1 MGLMLKVLKQL
12 GKKPWTKKSAR
23 IVTMQGL
30 ELEVGNAGG
39 DLVSTDIAVLNLI
52 ADSNMRRYMSGI

>member
-1 MGLMLKVLKQL
+1 MGLMLKVLEQL
-12 GKKPWTKKSAR
+12 GKKAWTKESAR

-30 ELEVGNAGG
+30 ELEVGNAEG

-52 ADSNMRRYMSGI
+52 ADSNM